1 MMEIR
6 MTIACSKLARKGSLL
21 SDDKQDGM
29 NAVTHSHE
37 IFYDHWLDL
46 WPIERSS
53 RLRSDDGM
61 TT

>member
-1 MMEIR
+1 MMEAR
-6 MTIACSKLARKGSLL
+6 MTNACSKLARKGSLL

-29 NAVTHSHE
+29 NAATHSHE
-37 IFYDHWLDL
+37 IFYDHWLDF

-53 RLRSDDGM
+53 RWRVDRGM